1 MLLVTT
7 TTPNEATARQIAEA
21 LVESRLA
28 ACVQVSGPITSVYRW
43 QGAVETSQEWLC
55 AAKTTEA
62 CWPGIERLVA
72 EHHPYDTPE
81 LIATPITH
89 ASAGYAAWVREE
101 TGEKPAGN

>member
-1 MLLVTT
+1 MLIVTT
-7 TTPNEATARQIAEA
+7 TAPDEATARQIAKA

-43 QGAVETSQEWLC
+43 QGAVETSPEWLC
-55 AAKTTEA
+55 TAKTTEA

-81 LIATPITH
+81 LIATPIAH
-89 ASAGYAAWVREE
+89 ASAGYGAWLREQVAND
-101 TGEKPAGN
+101 P